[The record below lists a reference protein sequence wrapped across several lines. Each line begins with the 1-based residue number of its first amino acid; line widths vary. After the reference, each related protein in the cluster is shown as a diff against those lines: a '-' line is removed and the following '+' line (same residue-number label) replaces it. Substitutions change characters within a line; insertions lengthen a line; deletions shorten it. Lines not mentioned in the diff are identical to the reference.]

1 MKISNKL
8 SLTSLIGI
16 TVSLAGIVI
25 EIIQKSIAEKEQQD
39 YISSEVQKQLDERLG
54 KNPEK

>member
-1 MKISNKL
+1 MRTHKKIGF
-8 SLTSLIGI
+8 TSWIGIMDGLIG
-16 TVSLAGIVI
+16 LAV
-25 EIIQKSIAEKEQQD
+25 ELIQTSIMEKEQQD

>member
-1 MKISNKL
+1 MRIHKKIGF
-8 SLTSLIGI
+8 TSWIGIMAGLIG
-16 TVSLAGIVI
+16 LAV
-25 EIIQKSIAEKEQQD
+25 ELIQNSIMEKEQQD